1 MDLKLIICGNSS
13 RNGSEEG
20 LARALNLSNASAFR
34 NSENRNRIDISSP
47 NQLTAKSSYPTFNF
61 GTFKTVTVSRPL
73 SEGKLNSLSKI

>member
-47 NQLTAKSSYPTFNF
+47 NQLTAKSTYPTFNF
-61 GTFKTVTVSRPL
+61 GTLNTVTVGGPL
-73 SEGKLNSLSKI
+73 YEEKLKTR